1 MLPRL
6 GEKFAISIE
15 VISKPRHEYLLAAYA
30 KTGLSKAPAIM
41 IGGETI
47 VYGQDIDEQVIEA
60 IILKH
65 QAKGISRELATGES

>member
-15 VISKPRHEYLLAAYA
+15 VISKRRHEYLSAAYA
-30 KTGLSKAPAIM
+30 ETGLPKAPAIM
-41 IGGETI
+41 IDGQTI
-47 VYGQDIDEQVIEA
+47 VQGQDIDEQVIEA

-65 QAKGISRELATGES
+65 QEKA